1 MIEKVVTE
9 SSNFQ
14 LQRDRFYKE
23 PADFL
28 AIMTN
33 IETVQLFEL
42 ILILGKIGGQIYM
55 ANFFR
60 SLIFI

>member
-1 MIEKVVTE
+1 MNVKIIT
-9 SSNFQ
+9 
-14 LQRDRFYKE
+14 KE
-23 PADFL
+23 AAYFV